1 MIYFIQCEIRVNGR
15 LIDKFTH
22 SFAYETEEKANA
34 RLAEY
39 IERDIKDGFKK
50 TDKDTVIHDSIT
62 GQTEYKYNVVSLV
75 LDRF

>member
-1 MIYFIQCEIRVNGR
+1 MIYFIQCEIRLNGC

-50 TDKDTVIHDSIT
+50 TDKDTVVNDSIT
-62 GQTEYKYNVVSLV
+62 GQTEYKYNVVSLI

>member
-15 LIDKFTH
+15 LIDNFTH

-34 RLAEY
+34 KLAKY
-39 IERDIKDGFKK
+39 IERDIRDGFKK
-50 TDKDTVIHDSIT
+50 TDKDTVTYDSIT

>member
-34 RLAEY
+34 KLNEY

>member
-15 LIDKFTH
+15 FIDKFTH
-22 SFAYETEEKANA
+22 SFAYETQEKANA
-34 RLAEY
+34 KLSEY

-50 TDKDTVIHDSIT
+50 TDTNTVMNDSIT
-62 GQTEYKYNVVSLV
+62 GQTEYKYEIVSLV